1 MKHSNPAVNT
11 TQASRARLRNRRSII
26 FVLSMALLTVA
37 GCASLPEHFTRVPS
51 HAMEASADTALARR
65 INPMVAQYP
74 GSSGFLALDEGIL
87 AFAAR
92 IYLVENAEHSID
104 VQYYI
109 WHNDLTGNALHASLM
124 QAADRGVR
132 VRILLDDLDTQ
143 GKDPLLRT
151 IDSHPNIE
159 VRLYNPF
166 ANRETRGLDFIGD
179 TSRVNHRMHNK
190 TLTADNTASI
200 FGGRNIGDE
209 YFDAAE
215 EVGFSDLDALSIGP
229 VVGEIST
236 MFDLYWNSQWVYPL
250 AAFASEQPV
259 TPNDLAELR
268 VQLNASLEQAKASNY
283 GKAIQRLE
291 AEREAP
297 LDQYDFEWGRWV
309 LVYDQPGKVD
319 AKQISR
325 KTHLA
330 PKLLEAMEQAE
341 NELLIV
347 SPYFVPG
354 KKFTQRLV
362 DWVDE
367 GVRVRIL
374 TNSLAANDVSLVHA
388 GYMRYREDLVAGG
401 VELYEFK
408 SDKSAERREDE
419 LTGKWLGS
427 EKASL
432 HGKYFAFDETYV
444 FIGSFNL
451 DGRSASL
458 NTECGVYFESPYY
471 ATEIAR
477 AFDRK
482 ALVKGYRV
490 LLDDSG
496 DMQWLTL
503 DENGREV
510 TVDKE
515 PDTGFWKRFST
526 GLLSI
531 VVPEGQL

>member
-1 MKHSNPAVNT
+1 MR
-11 TQASRARLRNRRSII
+11 ASG
-26 FVLSMALLTVA
+26 LSPPGYTW
-37 GCASLPEHFTRVPS
+37 SQ
-51 HAMEASADTALARR
+51 SAEYTL
-65 INPMVAQYP
+65 
-74 GSSGFLALDEGIL
+74 
-87 AFAAR
+87 
-92 IYLVENAEHSID
+92 D

-109 WHNDLTGNALHASLM
+109 WHNDLTGNALHAALM

-132 VRILLDDLDTQ
+132 VRLLLDDLDTA
-143 GKDPLLRT
+143 GKDQLLRT
-151 IDSHPNIE
+151 IDAHPNIE
-159 VRLYNPF
+159 IRLYNPF
-166 ANRETRGLDFIGD
+166 AHRERRGLDFLGD
-179 TSRVNHRMHNK
+179 TARVNHRMHNK
-190 TLTADNTASI
+190 TLTADNSASI

-209 YFDAAE
+209 YFDAADD
-215 EVGFSDLDALSIGP
+215 VGFSDLDALAIGP
-229 VVGEIST
+229 VVGEISA

-250 AAFASEQPV
+250 AAFAYDQPV
-259 TPNDLAELR
+259 NPNDLADLR
-268 VQLNASLEQAKASNY
+268 NQLDAALEQARASAY
-283 GKAIQRLE
+283 GEEIKRLE
-291 AEREAP
+291 SEQAAP
-297 LDQYDFEWGRWV
+297 LDQYDFEWGQWV
-309 LVYDQPGKVD
+309 LVYDQPGKVE
-319 AKQISR
+319 AKQVTR
-325 KTHLA
+325 KTHVA
-330 PKLLEAMEQAE
+330 PKLLEAMDNAE
-341 NELLIV
+341 DELLIV

-354 KKFTQRLV
+354 KKFTQKLV

-367 GVRVRIL
+367 GVRVKIL

-408 SDKSAERREDE
+408 ADKSAQRKQDQ
-419 LTGKWLGS
+419 LTGEWAGS

-432 HGKYFAFDETYV
+432 HGKYFAFDDRYV

-458 NTECGVYFESPYY
+458 NTECGVYFESPFY

-477 AFDRK
+477 AFDSK
-482 ALVKGYRV
+482 ALEKSYRV

-510 TVDKE
+510 IVDTE
-515 PDTGFWKRFST
+515 PDTGFWTRFST